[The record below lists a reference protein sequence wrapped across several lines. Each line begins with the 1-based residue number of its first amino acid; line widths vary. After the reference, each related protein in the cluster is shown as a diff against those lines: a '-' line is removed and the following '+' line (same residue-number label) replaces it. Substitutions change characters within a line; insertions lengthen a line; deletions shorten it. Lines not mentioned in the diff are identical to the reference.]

1 MLTFIKCNIIIKKKL
16 FYLIDFYAVSNMD
29 CEIYIFHFCLQY
41 SYFALRGYASVVSLL
56 SVVDTRIINFHKM
69 TYHPL
74 GNIILNINKNF
85 DAYAK
90 GIQDTKI

>member
-1 MLTFIKCNIIIKKKL
+1 MELL
-16 FYLIDFYAVSNMD
+16 YLIDFYAVSNMD
-29 CEIYIFHFCLQY
+29 CEVYIYISFCLQY

-56 SVVDTRIINFHKM
+56 FVVDTRIINFHKM

-90 GIQDTKI
+90 GIQDKKI

>member
-1 MLTFIKCNIIIKKKL
+1 MQYCHKDGIIIL
-16 FYLIDFYAVSNMD
+16 NRLLCCQQHGLRS
-29 CEIYIFHFCLQY
+29 IYISFCLQY

-56 SVVDTRIINFHKM
+56 FVVDTRIINFHKM

-90 GIQDTKI
+90 GIQDKKI